1 MLGPESALNPL
12 YITPKKLAITI
23 GNRAN
28 DFLKLRDVGSSSI
41 TFGQTESARL
51 PEGRDVIKTPYGY
64 KDASGKY
71 KNRQEVPVAIRIRSD
86 QVPSEKQG
94 FPKSFTDFQKLLGV
108 TYHEGFH
115 AAKRLVLT
123 QDQQA
128 LLDRVITQKFAEKNG
143 VPREWFEGYPTD
155 YRLEEAQAQIYALWA
170 TGVPIKGM
178 NAPVRKQLKTL
189 KDFFEAFSNWAR
201 GEGFIKTI
209 TDPDATPEIE
219 TIKQMFT
226 DLDSGELAR
235 QAGRLDNEAAAKYAG
250 IHAAPNYEGLLNAS
264 MNQPPKY
271 GGITDVFSNPFAN
284 KSLRDLGFIGRLISH
299 PSDLAQKNP
308 LFKSFYNALQKRT
321 QIRNSIKGSAV
332 DQSADA
338 LRALNAEQRQLT
350 SVFIQLA
357 NNAQVEPTIDMETGT
372 VSVSIPLEKMAELE
386 ATYDGIP
393 KMFSK
398 IGLDTSVVQETS
410 STVGDQQYS
419 NFTLS
424 NQPEIAQAV
433 AGVRSSSNFL
443 SDNLFTSILHS
454 YLNGKFIKESGL
466 SDIITTI
473 DEAGQPAEYSSVLA
487 DLNKFM
493 DVQNNPFL
501 TRDEEGKVELT
512 DDFANAS
519 IEEKIKA
526 FPALKEEYLNKKDTP
541 AKLNEVL
548 RLVQGL
554 TASRIDGYFPNYRY
568 GDHGIIVRDG
578 EGKVIYFETI
588 PSSFLDRLGSRK
600 QQRINEVKEQIQQEY
615 PGQEVVDFK
624 LEYDKKKQ
632 SFAGMKP
639 EEQAALFE
647 SMNIL
652 EEIALR
658 RASSNSKK
666 DVEDLIEEI
675 QSGLFAKRIE
685 KLIQPR
691 QNIPGYIN
699 ERNNDGSYLLDS
711 YIRAVDTTAN
721 TASSLFTEPELFG
734 SLDRLKNA
742 KDQPRYYAR
751 AEEIYNYINT
761 PGNEAAITRAF
772 AFHMFLGL
780 NISSAVINLTQ
791 TFQATY
797 PVLGAIT
804 GLGSSGVYVAKA
816 LKDAGA
822 LYRKQFGSD
831 NTPRLGEYG
840 FSFFTSKTAPDGTV
854 TVEVDMSKRPDSI
867 TEDEYR
873 ALAEAHRNGVIQ
885 PIQNIDLGGST
896 LQEMD
901 IRGPVR
907 PILHISGY
915 AFGLIENTN
924 RIAAYLSFYRAA
936 KDPKNR
942 KNFEAYLRGT
952 RFGEQDVSQL
962 DSEKFALL
970 AGTMGVEKTQFFM
983 GQENRPAI
991 MQGPVMSVVTQFQSF
1006 PLHMIGLY
1014 GDALLKSLNG
1024 RMAQVSE
1031 ADRPVVRKMA
1041 MKQLAAMTL
1050 SMMAFGGAM
1059 GLPFMENLKELI
1071 KFFTEQFGDQV
1082 GEDFE
1087 EELRVVLGE
1096 TMGYS
1101 ATDALLRGL
1110 PRMLGSDVSRRTGYG
1125 DIVPLRLLMGGDPV
1139 DFAGPAVSRAYDML
1153 AGTKEAY
1160 DNGDL
1165 LGAAIG
1171 VMPIA
1176 ARNAYEA
1183 IHKEPNVGTFTA
1195 RGQQLLPAGTLDA
1208 TERMMKSIGFT
1219 PTTISRA
1226 RERRGLENY
1235 LSYRSKKG
1243 KDVYTN
1249 RMAKNLGAYM
1259 AASKNG
1265 DGRAAANYLQK
1276 YYQDYLHTMQHD
1288 FDNIMTPSR
1297 MYRIN
1302 PQTPYN
1308 RAMRALDPFGFGTGP
1323 RVPKGVRPELFERIR
1338 GGAAYSEG

>member
-1 MLGPESALNPL
+1 M
-12 YITPKKLAITI
+12 
-23 GNRAN
+23 
-28 DFLKLRDVGSSSI
+28 
-41 TFGQTESARL
+41 
-51 PEGRDVIKTPYGY
+51 
-64 KDASGKY
+64 
-71 KNRQEVPVAIRIRSD
+71 
-86 QVPSEKQG
+86 
-94 FPKSFTDFQKLLGV
+94 
-108 TYHEGFH
+108 
-115 AAKRLVLT
+115 
-123 QDQQA
+123 
-128 LLDRVITQKFAEKNG
+128 
-143 VPREWFEGYPTD
+143 
-155 YRLEEAQAQIYALWA
+155 
-170 TGVPIKGM
+170 
-178 NAPVRKQLKTL
+178 
-189 KDFFEAFSNWAR
+189 
-201 GEGFIKTI
+201 
-209 TDPDATPEIE
+209 
-219 TIKQMFT
+219 
-226 DLDSGELAR
+226 
-235 QAGRLDNEAAAKYAG
+235 
-250 IHAAPNYEGLLNAS
+250 
-264 MNQPPKY
+264 
-271 GGITDVFSNPFAN
+271 
-284 KSLRDLGFIGRLISH
+284 
-299 PSDLAQKNP
+299 
-308 LFKSFYNALQKRT
+308 
-321 QIRNSIKGSAV
+321 
-332 DQSADA
+332 
-338 LRALNAEQRQLT
+338 
-350 SVFIQLA
+350 
-357 NNAQVEPTIDMETGT
+357 
-372 VSVSIPLEKMAELE
+372 
-386 ATYDGIP
+386 
-393 KMFSK
+393 
-398 IGLDTSVVQETS
+398 
-410 STVGDQQYS
+410 
-419 NFTLS
+419 
-424 NQPEIAQAV
+424 
-433 AGVRSSSNFL
+433 
-443 SDNLFTSILHS
+443 
-454 YLNGKFIKESGL
+454 
-466 SDIITTI
+466 
-473 DEAGQPAEYSSVLA
+473 
-487 DLNKFM
+487 
-493 DVQNNPFL
+493 
-501 TRDEEGKVELT
+501 
-512 DDFANAS
+512 
-519 IEEKIKA
+519 
-526 FPALKEEYLNKKDTP
+526 
-541 AKLNEVL
+541 
-548 RLVQGL
+548 QGL

-991 MQGPVMSVVTQFQSF
+991 MQGQ
-1006 PLHMIGLY
+1006 
-1014 GDALLKSLNG
+1014 
-1024 RMAQVSE
+1024 
-1031 ADRPVVRKMA
+1031 
-1041 MKQLAAMTL
+1041 
-1050 SMMAFGGAM
+1050 
-1059 GLPFMENLKELI
+1059 
-1071 KFFTEQFGDQV
+1071 
-1082 GEDFE
+1082 
-1087 EELRVVLGE
+1087 
-1096 TMGYS
+1096 
-1101 ATDALLRGL
+1101 
-1110 PRMLGSDVSRRTGYG
+1110 
-1125 DIVPLRLLMGGDPV
+1125 
-1139 DFAGPAVSRAYDML
+1139 
-1153 AGTKEAY
+1153 
-1160 DNGDL
+1160 
-1165 LGAAIG
+1165 
-1171 VMPIA
+1171 
-1176 ARNAYEA
+1176 
-1183 IHKEPNVGTFTA
+1183 
-1195 RGQQLLPAGTLDA
+1195 
-1208 TERMMKSIGFT
+1208 
-1219 PTTISRA
+1219 
-1226 RERRGLENY
+1226 
-1235 LSYRSKKG
+1235 
-1243 KDVYTN
+1243 
-1249 RMAKNLGAYM
+1249 
-1259 AASKNG
+1259 
-1265 DGRAAANYLQK
+1265 
-1276 YYQDYLHTMQHD
+1276 
-1288 FDNIMTPSR
+1288 
-1297 MYRIN
+1297 
-1302 PQTPYN
+1302 
-1308 RAMRALDPFGFGTGP
+1308 
-1323 RVPKGVRPELFERIR
+1323 
-1338 GGAAYSEG
+1338 